1 MDSSQAKRR
10 PGEGTTIHAEIH
22 GSAPVNV
29 LVTSAGRR
37 TSLTGAFV
45 EAAHR
50 HGGLVY
56 AGDIDPLAPALVIAD
71 RPLRTM
77 PNTEPGYVDGLVSA
91 VEEHGIGLVV
101 PAVDTDL
108 APLAARRPAFE
119 AVGCRLAMSSERF
132 IAITLDKFETGL
144 AFGAAGIRVP
154 RSWLPPVSDVA
165 DLPDVLF
172 VKPRQGSASKDTY
185 QVARAD
191 LARTLGM
198 VPGPVVQELLTG
210 PEITIDALLDFDG
223 RPIHFVPRV
232 RIKTI
237 GGESVQGVTLAHDD
251 AVETWIERLLVVCS
265 SLGAAGPLTLQAFLT
280 PDGPV
285 LSEVNPRFGGG
296 FPLALAAGA
305 DYATWLLDMVA
316 GQTVPARLRDYEP
329 GLYMTRYHVEHF
341 TRRLSW

>member
-1 MDSSQAKRR
+1 MDSSQANRR
-10 PGEGTTIHAEIH
+10 PGEGTTIHADSH
-22 GSAPVNV
+22 GTGAINV

-50 HGGLVY
+50 RGGLVY
-56 AGDIDPLAPALVIAD
+56 AGDVDPLAPALVISD
-71 RPLRTM
+71 RPLRTT
-77 PNTEPGYVDGLVSA
+77 PNTAPDYVDRLVRA
-91 VEEHGIGLVV
+91 VAEHGIGLVV
-101 PAVDTDL
+101 PTVDTDL
-108 APLAARRPAFE
+108 GPLAAHRGAFE
-119 AVGCRLAMSSERF
+119 AIGCRLAISSERF
-132 IAITLDKFETGL
+132 VAITLDKFETGE

-154 RSWLPPVSDVA
+154 RSWLPPLPDGE

-185 QVARAD
+185 QVARGD

-237 GGESVQGVTLAHDD
+237 GGESVEGMTLAHDD
-251 AVETWIERLLVVCS
+251 ALESWIERLLLVCAT
-265 SLGAAGPLTLQAFLT
+265 LGAAGPLTLQAFLT

-316 GQTVPARLRDYEP
+316 GVDVPPRLRAYEP
-329 GLYMTRYHVEHF
+329 ELYMTRYHVEHF
-341 TRRLSW
+341 TRQLRW